1 MPYTAEKSGQQFILP
16 TAEQPR
22 SFWTKHLVGKTPFVM
37 VRPSEDKPVEVH
49 GYPQLK
55 GEVAIQVLPHDKLK
69 LVSSDPNIEVLT
81 YIKGKKGAKKE
92 LVWTGGKKDEK
103 PKTTFVQKENFLV
116 RDTSKEK
123 QSLVRFRYS
132 SLSQRS

>member
-1 MPYTAEKSGQQFILP
+1 MPYTAEKLGQQFVLP
-16 TAEQPR
+16 TAEEPR
-22 SFWTKHLVGKTPFVM
+22 SFWTKYLVGKTPFVM
-37 VRPSEDKPVEVH
+37 VRPSEDQPVEVH

-92 LVWTGGKKDEK
+92 VVWIGGRKDEK
-103 PKTTFVQKENFLV
+103 PKQTFVQKESFLV
-116 RDTSKEK
+116 RDTSGEK
-123 QSLVRFRYS
+123 PSLVRFRYS
-132 SLSQRS
+132 PLSKRS